1 MINGQDKVRM
11 AIEAMNPGYK
21 VIQMTD
27 FTELP
32 ESVTDSLMV
41 AVVNAPPPITNPDML
56 AKIFEG

>member
-1 MINGQDKVRM
+1 M

-27 FTELP
+27 FTEVP
-32 ESVTDSLMV
+32 ESVTDSLTV